1 MRIGPCPFAIPLS
14 ILVRCLAV
22 LLCSAFLAGPAQS
35 QDEVPPAPV
44 IKPGTSKERV
54 QADISTREIAIQS
67 NFTGIE
73 ILIFGSIDFSDARM
87 PSQGRYDVIALVRG
101 PDEEIVVRRK
111 VRVAGIWVNGPRM
124 TYPDAPSFYAVL
136 SSRPVRAFA
145 SNETLNEL
153 GIGLS
158 ALDFGRDAEDS
169 PQEQRS
175 ESALIRLMEEDG
187 LYTEDDSG
195 VVFIGRS
202 LFRATVALPVN
213 VATGRYRV
221 EVYLFRDGHLASKT
235 KGSLEVNK
243 VGIEALIHN
252 LAFYHPFLYGIIG
265 VAIAV
270 LAGLMG
276 WFAFRRD

>member
-1 MRIGPCPFAIPLS
+1 MRITLLPQALV
-14 ILVRCLAV
+14 ILAL
-22 LLCSAFLAGPAQS
+22 LAGAAHA

-44 IKPGTSKERV
+44 IKPGTSQERV

-87 PSQGRYDVIALVRG
+87 PSQGNYDVITLVRG
-101 PDEEIVVRRK
+101 PTDPITVRRK
-111 VRVAGIWVNGPRM
+111 TRVAGIWVNGPSE

-136 SSRPVRAFA
+136 SSRPARAIA

-158 ALDFGRDAEDS
+158 SLDYGRGRPES
-169 PQEQRS
+169 SEEQIF
-175 ESALIRLMEEDG
+175 ESALVRLMEEKD

-202 LFRATVALPVN
+202 LFRATVALPTSVP
-213 VATGRYRV
+213 TGRFLV
-221 EVYLFRDGHLASKT
+221 EVYLFRDGELASRT

-243 VGIEALIHN
+243 AGIEAAIYN
-252 LAFYHPFLYGIIG
+252 LAFQMPFLYGLVGI
-265 VAIAV
+265 AIAV
-270 LAGLMG
+270 LAGLLG